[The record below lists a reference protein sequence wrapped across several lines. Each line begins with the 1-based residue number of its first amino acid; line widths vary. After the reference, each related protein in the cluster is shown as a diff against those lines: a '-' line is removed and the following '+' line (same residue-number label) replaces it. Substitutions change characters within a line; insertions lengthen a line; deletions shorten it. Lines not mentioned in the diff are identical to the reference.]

1 MAIDWSL
8 HIKNFLRYFLK
19 DCKTT
24 ARPCQCMVSQK
35 LYKDFETTYRL
46 FKFPVVD
53 EQDKHSNLPTAC
65 LLSNHPQRQQLL
77 RSTALFAFDEFPSL
91 DREVFKIYKEMKQ
104 FQNTVVV
111 CIGDICQLPPVK
123 VGGDRAAIVI
133 ASTNGSPLWNLFR
146 VMHAL

>member
-1 MAIDWSL
+1 MLSRTTISKTLQLRTYWQIMAIDWSL

-104 FQNTVVV
+104 FRNTVVA
-111 CIGDICQLPPVK
+111 CLGDV
-123 VGGDRAAIVI
+123 R
-133 ASTNGSPLWNLFR
+133 
-146 VMHAL
+146 